1 MVDSKRYDPSIKRFQ
16 EHTQSFVSG
25 KTKKG
30 HLNNDERT
38 AKDHKKL
45 DGILKRIHKNK
56 IYERGWEVYVDKK
69 KYMCTYGDNI
79 IYLPPYIETSEY
91 YIPKNGKC
99 QVQITVDEKSKI
111 YTITRINDINKQPI
125 ELSNKGIILQSKGT
139 GSISVINNIVEAK
152 GEGIILQGEGS
163 SSISVENN
171 VVKTEGEHLLAEN
184 DVKIDTTKDKDL
196 PNEISVKNLYRQVQI
211 LQEQIDSGK
220 NG

>member
-30 HLNNDERT
+30 HLNSDERT
-38 AKDHKKL
+38 AKDHKRL
-45 DGILKRIHKNK
+45 DGELKRVHKNK
-56 IYERGWEVYVDKK
+56 LYERGWEVYVDKK

-79 IYLPPYIETSEY
+79 IYLPPYTETTEY
-91 YIPKNGKC
+91 YVPKKKC
-99 QVQITVDEKSKI
+99 EVEITVDEKSKI

-125 ELSNKGIILQSKGT
+125 ELSNHG
-139 GSISVINNIVEAK
+139 VV
-152 GEGIILQGEGS
+152 LQGKGLS
-163 SSISVENN
+163 SVSVTDDI
-171 VVKTEGEHLLAEN
+171 VKTEGDHLLAEN

-196 PNEISVKNLYRQVQI
+196 PDEISVKKLYKRVQI
-211 LQEQIDSGK
+211 LQKQIDSDK